1 MASHYKMDTTLL
13 TDSVFVRV
21 RYLDLSSSNLLPGRS
36 LEEVGRDSWRLH
48 GGQQQGD
55 GAVHCLEGEG
65 FVLKHLLIFCCELKQ
80 NTILTNL
87 FNFSSLW
94 LILIST
100 TSPGLELKERSDDI
114 WRTSCGFDLL
124 YNTYVL
130 KDELEMIIW
139 SIVVWLQNTSYL
151 HPARAKI
158 PYQ

>member
-1 MASHYKMDTTLL
+1 ML

-80 NTILTNL
+80 NTILNENAGDILSICEGSMHVSTNPQFL
-87 FNFSSLW
+87 NLCFNG
-94 LILIST
+94 T
-100 TSPGLELKERSDDI
+100 PT
-114 WRTSCGFDLL
+114 
-124 YNTYVL
+124 
-130 KDELEMIIW
+130 
-139 SIVVWLQNTSYL
+139 
-151 HPARAKI
+151 
-158 PYQ
+158 